1 MNMKKWGVALSLAAT
16 FGLMACGDS
25 SSSDDFSC
33 RVSSDANS
41 VTMDMSYMGQS
52 MSTEA
57 TLQGDKLVVSTTLK
71 GFSSAEVDE
80 ACEEMKRQ
88 FRGGTCD
95 GNTHTYTT
103 DAEDATIEEMRVDA
117 ESSCKEM
124 EADFEEYGDY

>member
-1 MNMKKWGVALSLAAT
+1 MKMRILGLALSLSAA

-33 RVSSDANS
+33 RVTSDANS
-41 VTMDMSYMGQS
+41 VTMVMSNMGQS

-57 TLQGDKLVVSTTLK
+57 TLQGNKLVVSTTLK
-71 GFSSAEVDE
+71 GFTSSEVDE
-80 ACEEMKRQ
+80 TCEYLKRQ
-88 FRGGTCD
+88 FGGGTCD

-117 ESSCKEM
+117 EESCKEM
-124 EADFEEYGDY
+124 EAEFEEYDDY